1 VLTLTSGGGAPAICD
16 HPALHAAP
24 SVLSVM
30 AELAFFMAE
39 ITHSLLNFAP
49 AKQNYIA

>member
-1 VLTLTSGGGAPAICD
+1 
-16 HPALHAAP
+16 
-24 SVLSVM
+24 M

-39 ITHSLLNFAP
+39 ITHLLLNFAP